1 MIDPHAIPQFKGDLE
16 QLEKDASALKRQAG
30 KFRTTGSDVHSKFQ
44 SLSGVYHAPE
54 AQQLFD
60 TTTPVRDMSDVIADD
75 LEKIAAALSAYAD
88 EVRPVKNKLRRL
100 KHQAAAFVEKVED
113 DEHWKDDEEKIA
125 EHSGLLHQVNVAV
138 AAFQAAERRAANKIG
153 DRFFGSTHYTV
164 DDGSGKRGA
173 YGYRAGDLDKAK
185 DLPWGT
191 PEKET
196 HRVWELDHWGA
207 SAAKGFGIDGLGGD
221 IDGLATLVGWHGGDK
236 ASEAWGALGDTF
248 SGLGQYTAWPYEWAM
263 SKTIGG
269 GNGDNAQK
277 KAFRESLKGFVAWDE
292 WDKDPVRAG
301 GQVLYNVTP
310 FGLAGKLGKAAK
322 GTHLAEVTKV
332 TKVVDSVTAGTRA
345 ARAALPK
352 ASEVLAAV
360 KGLPHWGDAPHLD
373 RTVDAADDL
382 AHPRDTGVRLPDGD
396 GRPPTVLDNDGN
408 VRHAENGEVIHDIK
422 DARKE
427 GDHPQQS
434 LPEDHP
440 AHERAPER
448 EKATVGGGADHQP
461 PRAHAHTGDGPSAR
475 HEPSAGRHGGG
486 PSGGHG
492 DGHSTGGHHGPSTS
506 GHGDGPSS
514 GAGRST
520 GGHHGSSTDN
530 PGSGPDTPAHDGASG
545 GGHTDTPSTSGGR
558 DLPGG
563 STADNGLPGSGHP
576 DTPGTEGLDDVA
588 REGDDAAHGADDAAG
603 DAGRAGDDADVPA
616 HQTDEGTGT
625 SDHGSVGEREL
636 TAAERKKLQDKHVW
650 LANNNDAW
658 FNEHYRGSDGHRW
671 SKTKKVDGVELPILK
686 ERSGGGWVAKYDL
699 PHGPSE
705 VRHGRTPLKPDS
717 ADAAHLPKLN
727 EAAKNSRVSVDLT
740 NAETAFKEHPSVENQ
755 VALDTARDAY
765 HDQLGDVP
773 NNSKHSEKLGEQAS
787 RRHAIPELFRDRNPE
802 WIRLP
807 KTPNG
812 ANMLDDLYKLGDDG
826 HYLVVEQ
833 KGPKAN
839 LNPPRLGAGPAAN
852 MMVKQGTKPY
862 LETIF
867 HEMWKRGGKDREL
880 ADALFDALE
889 DGKLQYVLVKGKE
902 SGGSYDG
909 AVLEHLQI
917 Y

>member
-16 QLEKDASALKRQAG
+16 QLEKDATALKKQAG

-88 EVRPVKNKLRRL
+88 EVRPVKDKLRRL
-100 KHQAAAFVEKVED
+100 KYQAAAFVEKVKD

-138 AAFQAAERRAANKIG
+138 AGFQAAERRAANKIG
-153 DRFFGSTHYTV
+153 ERFFGSTHYTV

-196 HRVWELDHWGA
+196 HRFWELDHWGA

-221 IDGLATLVGWHGGDK
+221 VDGLATLVGWHGGDR
-236 ASEAWGALGDTF
+236 ASEAWSALGDTF
-248 SGLGQYTAWPYEWAM
+248 SGLGQYTTWPYDWVM

-269 GNGDNAQK
+269 GNGDNKEK
-277 KAFRESLKGFVAWDE
+277 KAFREALKGFVAWDE

-310 FGLAGKLGKAAK
+310 FGLASKLGKMAK

-352 ASEVLAAV
+352 ASDVLQAV
-360 KGLPHWGDAPHLD
+360 KRLPHWGDASHLD

-382 AHPRDTGVRLPDGD
+382 AHPRDAGVRLPDQAD
-396 GRPPTVLDNDGN
+396 QSPTVLDSDGN
-408 VRHAENGEVIHDIK
+408 IRHAENGEIIHRIE

-461 PRAHAHTGDGPSAR
+461 PRAHAHTGDGPSPR
-475 HEPSAGRHGGG
+475 HEPSTGGHSGGPGAGGHDGPSTGGHGDG

-492 DGHSTGGHHGPSTS
+492 DRHSTGGHHGPSS
-506 GHGDGPSS
+506 GGHGDGAS
-514 GAGRST
+514 GGHGDGHSAD
-520 GGHHGSSTDN
+520 GHHGPSTDN
-530 PGSGPDTPAHDGASG
+530 PGSGPDTPAHAGES
-545 GGHTDTPSTSGGR
+545 S
-558 DLPGG
+558 GG
-563 STADNGLPGSGHP
+563 STGASKAGGWEA
-576 DTPGTEGLDDVA
+576 TDDVK
-588 REGDDAAHGADDAAG
+588 GPAAG
-603 DAGRAGDDADVPA
+603 RTLKLPHERHTIGGAGRAGKNIKEENTIILP
-616 HQTDEGTGT
+616 E
-625 SDHGSVGEREL
+625 
-636 TAAERKKLQDKHVW
+636 
-650 LANNNDAW
+650 
-658 FNEHYRGSDGHRW
+658 YRGEIEKDIAGIAEGRA
-671 SKTKKVDGVELPILK
+671 TFIPEVDRYEIN
-686 ERSGGGWVAKYDL
+686 
-699 PHGPSE
+699 
-705 VRHGRTPLKPDS
+705 GRTYGVHENGTVYPGSGPGF
-717 ADAAHLPKLN
+717 
-727 EAAKNSRVSVDLT
+727 VSM
-740 NAETAFKEHPSVENQ
+740 
-755 VALDTARDAY
+755 
-765 HDQLGDVP
+765 
-773 NNSKHSEKLGEQAS
+773 
-787 RRHAIPELFRDRNPE
+787 DRNEYAALSEIAKAKGDLSAAPQLTRAPRFVNNPE
-802 WIRLP
+802 
-807 KTPNG
+807 
-812 ANMLDDLYKLGDDG
+812 
-826 HYLVVEQ
+826 VVE
-833 KGPKAN
+833 KALAIYN
-839 LNPPRLGAGPAAN
+839 
-852 MMVKQGTKPY
+852 GTYAP
-862 LETIF
+862 
-867 HEMWKRGGKDREL
+867 
-880 ADALFDALE
+880 
-889 DGKLQYVLVKGKE
+889 
-902 SGGSYDG
+902 
-909 AVLEHLQI
+909 
-917 Y
+917 